1 MFNSFATKK
10 ITQFSFVR
18 FCIVGGFVFCLDAAI
33 LYICIYGLNCSP
45 KISRVISAICSITI
59 SWVLHR
65 NYTFNP
71 PKFNLLLEY
80 GNYIICSLLSFV
92 INLSVYIILI
102 DKLLICWQYPILA
115 LIAATA
121 TSMNFSYFFMKKLIF
136 LKKILK

>member
-1 MFNSFATKK
+1 MFNGFATKK
-10 ITQFSFVR
+10 ITQLSFIR
-18 FCIVGGFVFCLDAAI
+18 FCIVGGFMFCLDASI
-33 LYICIYGLNCSP
+33 LYIFIYGLDFSP
-45 KISRVISAICSITI
+45 KISRIISAICSTTI

-71 PKFNLLLEY
+71 SRLKLLLEY
-80 GNYIICSLLSFV
+80 RNYILCSLLSFI

-102 DKLLICWQYPILA
+102 EKLVICWEYPILA

-121 TSMNFSYFFMKKLIF
+121 TSMNFSYFFMKKLVF